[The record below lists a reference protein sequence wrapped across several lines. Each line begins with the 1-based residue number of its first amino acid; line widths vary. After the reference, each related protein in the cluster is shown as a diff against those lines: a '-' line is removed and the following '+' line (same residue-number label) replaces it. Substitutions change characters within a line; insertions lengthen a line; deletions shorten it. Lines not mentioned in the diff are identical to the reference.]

1 MEAVDL
7 GIHYN
12 INRGYIQQKLNPMIS
27 PWVHSPSSPH
37 PTSKAEEE
45 HKTSANNGETPAQHD
60 LHLLARVHH
69 VVGQDAQPLAS
80 TTKAVGRWD
89 GGIDV
94 GECRLTIKSA
104 LMLMNMLV
112 NVGETIL
119 QVNFMIFWYQVWYD
133 SSFFKCFFCFGTMLE
148 ALFNGDVSHIH
159 IYI

>member
-1 MEAVDL
+1 MSSFPIISPSNLQGRGGAQDL
-7 GIHYN
+7 G
-12 INRGYIQQKLNPMIS
+12 QQRRD
-27 PWVHSPSSPH
+27 
-37 PTSKAEEE
+37 A
-45 HKTSANNGETPAQHD
+45 AQHD

-94 GECRLTIKSA
+94 GECRFTIKSA

-119 QVNFMIFWYQVWYD
+119 QVNFMIF
-133 SSFFKCFFCFGTMLE
+133 
-148 ALFNGDVSHIH
+148 
-159 IYI
+159 